1 MLRSALLVLIA
12 VAAGAVETITINA
25 SLDRHAINPLIYG
38 VAFAS
43 TVQLTALNAPSNRWG
58 GNTTSRYN
66 WKQNADNKGSD
77 WYFESL
83 DSGEGSGQSAAANVF
98 IDATRAAGA
107 QPMLTVPTI
116 GWAAKLGNARGR
128 LSSFSI
134 AKYGPQTGS
143 DWQWMPDA
151 GNGVLS
157 TGNITGN
164 DPNDA
169 NVPVDS
175 TFQREWITYLKGKY
189 GSASAGGLRYYL
201 LDNEPGLWH
210 ETHRDI
216 HPVGASMDELWT
228 RLSTHAAAIKSADPG
243 AMVVGPEEWGYLG
256 LTFSGLDAQNGR
268 WVGGPGS
275 DRAAHGNLDC
285 LPWLLQQFQQ
295 YQNANGVRLLDVCTT
310 HCYPTGNEFSNDV
323 SATTQALRNRST
335 RALWDPT
342 YMDEAWV
349 GTQIRMIPRLKQ
361 WVATYYPGTQVGI
374 TEYNWGA
381 ENHINGA
388 TAQADILG
396 IFGRE
401 GLDMAARWTTPD
413 ASTPTFK
420 AMQLY
425 RNYDGANAGFGDTS
439 LRATVANPD
448 NLSSF
453 AAVRASDGALTV
465 MLINKSAAVTACAV
479 NLSSFNAAA
488 ASQVWQLTAANSI
501 TRIADIAVAA
511 NQANLTVPAQSIT
524 LLVLAAAVN
533 LAPTVT
539 VSAPATATVG
549 SAIALSAIAADSDGS
564 IASIEFS
571 IGSTLL
577 ATDSSSPYAA
587 SWTPSVAGSYAVT
600 AKATDNLGATTVSA
614 SQTVV
619 VSFASTG
626 PGTGTG
632 LTATYFSGM
641 TLANSV
647 VTKTDTTVDFD
658 WGNGAPVGGVGAD
671 GFSVRW
677 TGQVQAQFSETY
689 TFTTLSDDGV
699 RLWVNGQQLVSNWTD
714 HGPTEN
720 SGTIALVA
728 GQKYDLK
735 LEYFENSGGAVAKL
749 SWASPSTA
757 KQIIPMTQLYPSTP
771 GALPAGWSAQD
782 IGSVSAA
789 GSTTQDSGTW
799 TVTGSGADIWGTADG
814 CRFVSQRLTGDIQVT
829 AQVSGLTNTNVW
841 AKAGVMIR
849 ESLTAGSRHASTFA
863 TAANGLAYQ
872 RRLVTDGV
880 SSHTAGPASATPY
893 WVRIERLG
901 NVVISST
908 SPNGT
913 TWTEIRRETI
923 AMSAAVYVGLAV
935 TSHNNGVLCTAT
947 FTNVQVVGIAAA
959 AN

>member
-216 HPVGASMDELWT
+216 HPVGAGMDELWT

-893 WVRIERLG
+893 WVHIERLG